1 MTKEKSLKP
10 SRLFS
15 PFPQICY
22 KLHLVFYLHVMICAF
37 CFCIMLEL
45 SFLIE
50 IFLHHHISNKLT
62 IIWCHEFL
70 TFFIYV
76 WFVIKNVTEH
86 LPMQKQESWFVGKIP
101 VANELFIVFV
111 GLLFRIHHMIHTRWV
126 WQSVPALGKKILLK
140 QNRSNNLSLWEF
152 YLNST
157 WVGESA
163 WDRELD
169 KGRQKQLPSSIA
181 SDFFYLLI
189 S

>member
-1 MTKEKSLKP
+1 
-10 SRLFS
+10 
-15 PFPQICY
+15 
-22 KLHLVFYLHVMICAF
+22 
-37 CFCIMLEL
+37 
-45 SFLIE
+45 
-50 IFLHHHISNKLT
+50 
-62 IIWCHEFL
+62 
-70 TFFIYV
+70 
-76 WFVIKNVTEH
+76 
-86 LPMQKQESWFVGKIP
+86 MQKQESWFVGKIP